1 MTKKDA
7 TTQKQLK
14 GQTETGGPTTAPA
27 LSEELLR
34 QLAEHTK
41 QDTASDMSTPTVGES
56 VKTPNVSPAEQAD
69 DDSEDPLLDNRQT
82 DEAVDDIAKEEGDEV
97 LAAEDAAREAA
108 ATPEPKKRGFWRT
121 IGHFFAAWWRN
132 KVARTSTIIG
142 ILLAIAVTTA
152 IPTSRYFVLNAVG
165 VRSSSSVT
173 VMDNGT
179 RLPLKNVTV
188 SIGSEQVKTD
198 SKGVARLKN
207 IKLGKQ
213 QLTIKRIA
221 FATVTQQVTIGWG
234 SNPLGEFILRPTG
247 VRYVI
252 NVKDYVSGK
261 GIAGAEAASGDEVAA
276 VADKDGVITL
286 TFDTADTPT
295 IDVQVAAKNYRSE
308 AATIKTDTT
317 DPTNVVLVPARKAM
331 FVSKQSGTYDLVSMY
346 VDGKDRKVV
355 LPGTGSENNN
365 VSLVSSPDGQSAA
378 LVSTR
383 DDIRDSDGYRLSTL
397 TIVPNEEAT
406 PITVTH
412 AEQIQLIDWSGTRL
426 VYVEASAGASAANPQ
441 RYRLM
446 SFDYQANK
454 RVTLATANQ
463 FNGIVSMKG
472 QIYYAVSSTDPGIHA
487 QFYRVKPDGSARQ
500 VVFNQE
506 VWTVLRNRYD
516 TVLLQTPG
524 GWYSYKTDG
533 TPQQSTAP
541 SVYASRGYV
550 DGTDGKTSLWV
561 DTRDGQ
567 GTLIALSTDS
577 GKETV
582 LHAQNGLTYPVRW
595 LNETTVIY
603 RIATAQEVADYAI
616 NVTGGEAKKITDV
629 STTYGFTY

>member
-7 TTQKQLK
+7 KTQTRVKKAQIDASGPATAPELSDELLKQL
-14 GQTETGGPTTAPA
+14 E
-27 LSEELLR
+27 
-34 QLAEHTK
+34 EHTK
-41 QDTASDMSTPTVGES
+41 HDIAPKKMTASTESAVSSDETPKERLS
-56 VKTPNVSPAEQAD
+56 D
-69 DDSEDPLLDNRQT
+69 DVEDPLLDNLQT
-82 DEAVDDIAKEEGDEV
+82 DEAVDDISKEEGDEV
-97 LAAEDAAREAA
+97 LAAEDAAREATEA
-108 ATPEPKKRGFWRT
+108 PEPEKRGFWHA
-121 IGHFFAAWWRN
+121 IGHFFAAWWHN
-132 KVARTSTIIG
+132 KVARTITIIV
-142 ILLAIAVTTA
+142 ILLAIAVTAA
-152 IPTSRYFVLNAVG
+152 IPKSRYFVLNTVG

-188 SIGSEQVKTD
+188 SIGSQQVKTD
-198 SKGVARLKN
+198 SKGVATLKN

-221 FATVTQQVTIGWG
+221 FATVTQPVTIGWG
-234 SNPLGEFILRPTG
+234 SNPLGEFILRATG

-261 GIAGAEAASGDEVAA
+261 GIAGAEATSGDEVAA

-295 IDVQVAAKNYRSE
+295 IDVNITAKDYRSE

-317 DPTNVVLVPARKAM
+317 DPTNVTLVSARKAM
-331 FVSKQSGTYDLVSMY
+331 FVSKQSGKYDLVSMY
-346 VDGKDRKVV
+346 LDGKDRKVV
-355 LPGTGSENNN
+355 LAGTGSENNN
-365 VSLVSSPDGQSAA
+365 VSLVSSPDGQSTA

-397 TIVPNEEAT
+397 TIVPNEEAS

-446 SFDYQANK
+446 SFDYEANK

-487 QFYRVKPDGSARQ
+487 QFYRIKPDGSARQ
-500 VVFNQE
+500 VVFSQE
-506 VWTVLRNRYD
+506 VWTVLRSGYD
-516 TVLLQTPG
+516 TVQLQTPG
-524 GWYSYKTDG
+524 GWYSYKVDS
-533 TPQQSTAP
+533 TPQQATAP
-541 SVYASRGYV
+541 AVYASRGYV
-550 DGTDGKTSLWV
+550 DGTGNTSLWV

-567 GTLIALSTDS
+567 GTLIALSTDN

-595 LNETTVIY
+595 LNDKTIIY

-616 NVTGGEAKKITDV
+616 DVSGGEAKKIADV

>member
-7 TTQKQLK
+7 KTQTQAKI
-14 GQTETGGPTTAPA
+14 EGPATAPE
-27 LSEELLR
+27 LSDDLLK

-41 QDTASDMSTPTVGES
+41 HDIAPKKSASKPEESTDIPANG
-56 VKTPNVSPAEQAD
+56 PAEATTD
-69 DDSEDPLLDNRQT
+69 DTEDPLLDNLQT

-108 ATPEPKKRGFWRT
+108 EAPKPEKKGFWHK
-121 IGHFFAAWWRN
+121 IGHFFAAWWHN
-132 KVARTSTIIG
+132 KIARTITIIVV
-142 ILLAIAVTTA
+142 LLAIGVTTA
-152 IPTSRYFVLNAVG
+152 IPTSRYFVLNTVG

-188 SIGSEQVKTD
+188 SIGSQQVKTD
-198 SKGVARLKN
+198 SKGIAKLQNIRL
-207 IKLGKQ
+207 GEQ

-261 GIAGAEAASGDEVAA
+261 GIAGAEATSGDEVAA
-276 VADKDGVITL
+276 VADKNGAITL
-286 TFDTADTPT
+286 TFDTADSPT
-295 IDVQVAAKNYRSE
+295 IDVNVTAKDYRSE
-308 AATIKTDTT
+308 AATLKTDSTT
-317 DPTNVVLVPARKAM
+317 PTDITLVPSRKAM
-331 FVSKQSGTYDLVSMY
+331 FVSKQSGKFDLISMY
-346 VDGKDRKVV
+346 LDGKDRKVV
-355 LPGTGSENNN
+355 LAGTGSENNN

-397 TIVPNEEAT
+397 TIVPNEDAA

-412 AEQIQLIDWSGTRL
+412 AEQIQLIDWTGTRL

-446 SFDYQANK
+446 SFDYEANK

-487 QFYRVKPDGSARQ
+487 QFYRIKPDGSARQ
-500 VVFNQE
+500 VVFSQE
-506 VWTVLRNRYD
+506 VWTVLRSGYD
-516 TVLLQTPG
+516 TVQLQTPG
-524 GWYSYKTDG
+524 GWYSYKVDG

-541 SVYASRGYV
+541 AVYASRGYV
-550 DGTDGKTSLWV
+550 DGTGSTSLWV

-595 LNETTVIY
+595 LNDNTIIY
-603 RIATAQEVADYAI
+603 RISTGQEVADYAI
-616 NVTGGEAKKITDV
+616 SVSGGEAKKVADV